1 MQPIKTKQI
10 SIRQNPLHAAI
21 KTKQTSIRKD
31 SLHATKPIKK
41 YINNCLLINLL
52 ICNSSLRECYTNF
65 EHDMLKLFKKKI
77 VFKIDFNRNK
87 RKVLVYFFSIKK
99 EYTEKMYYQYDFS

>member
-1 MQPIKTKQI
+1 MQPAKPKKHPLDDILYMHPIKTKQI
-10 SIRQNPLHAAI
+10 SIGQNSLHAAI

-52 ICNSSLRECYTNF
+52 ISNSSLRECYTNF
-65 EHDMLKLFKKKI
+65 EDIYWNYYKKI
-77 VFKIDFNRNK
+77 
-87 RKVLVYFFSIKK
+87 KK
-99 EYTEKMYYQYDFS
+99 